1 MPRNPLVF
9 AYHSISFTLTNT
21 ENQMIKLPN
30 NAPKRL
36 AQAAVLTLAITGVSV
51 PSFALEHTSLFSID
65 VQAAEDPCGAFTDFG
80 ATWMPD
86 SFVTL
91 TDASDSLN
99 TNFGQL
105 TVEPGDSI
113 NMTVGLSFLDGETCG
128 VATGPTGNVT
138 AAWTMLSGDLTVDD
152 GSNTCAVGSP
162 CSAATTSSIEAA
174 VSVPVNAVI
183 GMNLGKVDIVWVP

>member
-1 MPRNPLVF
+1 MTKAL
-9 AYHSISFTLTNT
+9 
-21 ENQMIKLPN
+21 N

-51 PSFALEHTSLFSID
+51 PSFALDHTSLFTIE
-65 VQAAEDPCGAFTDFG
+65 VQAAPDPCGAFTDFG
-80 ATWMPD
+80 ATWSPD

-91 TDASDSLN
+91 TDASDNAN
-99 TNFGQL
+99 TNIGQL

-113 NMTVGLSFLDGETCG
+113 NMTVALSFSDGETCG

-138 AAWTMLSGDLTVDD
+138 AAWTMLSGDLTVDV

-162 CSAATTSSIEAA
+162 CSAATTSSIEAV
-174 VSVPVNAVI
+174 VSVPVNAMI
-183 GMNLGKVDIVWVP
+183 GMNSGEVDIVWVP